1 MILKQLRNIL
11 KYKFLLNELVMR
23 DIKIKY
29 RRSFL
34 GLLWTLLNPLMMMI
48 VLTLVFSNIF
58 RFSIEN
64 FPVYLLC
71 GQLIFNFFSEAT
83 NMALPSILSNGS
95 LIKKVYVPKYL
106 FPISK
111 VFSSFVNL
119 LASFIALILVM
130 IFTHS
135 KITLTILF
143 VPLPVLYVLVFTI
156 GFALLLSSL
165 SVFFR
170 DIMHLYGVL
179 LTAWMYF
186 TPIFYPIEILPE
198 SIRGVVNYNPLTSFI
213 NFFREVVMYN
223 QIPSLELNVVC
234 LMYSLIMLLIGAFAF
249 YKTQDKFILHI

>member
-1 MILKQLRNIL
+1 MDQFKLVL

-29 RRSFL
+29 RRSVL
-34 GLLWTLLNPLMMMI
+34 GLLWTLLNPLLMMI

-58 RFSIEN
+58 RFSIDN

-71 GQLIFNFFSEAT
+71 GQLIFNFFSEAS

-106 FPISK
+106 FPLSK
-111 VFSSFVNL
+111 VFSSLVNL
-119 LASFIALILVM
+119 LASFVALLLVM
-130 IFTHS
+130 IFTQS
-135 KITLTILF
+135 QITWTILF
-143 VPLPVLYVLVFTI
+143 VPLPLLYIFLFTL
-156 GFALLLSSL
+156 GVSLLLSAL

-186 TPIFYPIEILPE
+186 TPVFYPLDILPAG
-198 SIRGVVNYNPLTSFI
+198 IRNIVEFNPLTSFI
-213 NFFREVVMYN
+213 NLFREVVMYN
-223 QIPSLELNVVC
+223 QVPTLSLNLVC
-234 LMYSLIMLLIGAFAF
+234 LAYSLVMLAVGAYVF
-249 YKTQDKFILHI
+249 YKNQDKFILHI